1 MSYWLSKLKEKK
13 MDAVGQADADI
24 DNDGDVDK
32 SDSYLHNRRK
42 AIKKSMKK
50 EELSKATQ
58 KALSKASASSPAG
71 KKAVSLPKAPWD
83 KAKKEAYNEPQGQAK
98 SMMSP
103 LQKIR
108 IDKEKADR
116 DKNGKLKKTKLKAAY
131 SCEDTNQEAKQIDE
145 ISRSMTPM
153 RNRFGPS
160 VDSKKWNIYKKHMK
174 KHNLDEP
181 TVRMIHQNPDEAE
194 SKRMMKN
201 PKYAKA
207 VDMYKNS
214 MKEAYEGVP
223 AAAHKGYQD
232 PQGKGLSPSAKA
244 QLANKT
250 PTPEPLDEP
259 KVDAKNFKDFRKGL
273 KTAAKRKGDNSA
285 GDKAPVK

>member
-207 VDMYKNS
+207 VDMYKDS

>member
-160 VDSKKWNIYKKHMK
+160 VDSKKWNLYKKHMK

-207 VDMYKNS
+207 VDMYKDS